1 MMSISKTK
9 KLVLA
14 SLFLAFG
21 ILFPFVTA
29 HALGIA
35 GTVLLPM
42 HISVLISGMLLGPA
56 WGSVLGVATPV
67 ISGLVTGMP
76 VLFPMMPIM
85 ACELAA
91 YGFSSG
97 LIYKHTPVGR
107 LRLGSLISL
116 VLAMVTGR
124 CAYALVFE
132 LLLLAN
138 GSLRALTVWGA
149 IVTGLPGIAL
159 QLFLIPPVLYILER
173 ITGIR
178 RINVL

>member
-1 MMSISKTK
+1 MTASKTRR
-9 KLVLA
+9 LVIA

-21 ILFPFVTA
+21 ILFPLVTA
-29 HALGIA
+29 HGLGVT

-42 HISVLISGMLLGPA
+42 HIPVLVAGMLLGPA
-56 WGSVLGVATPV
+56 WGAALGVMTPV
-67 ISGLVTGMP
+67 LSGLMTGMP

-85 ACELAA
+85 ACELCT
-91 YGFSSG
+91 YGFVSG
-97 LIYKHTPVGR
+97 MIYKRTPIGR

-116 VLAMVTGR
+116 TLAMVAGR

-149 IVTGLPGIAL
+149 VVTGLPGIAL
-159 QLFLIPPVLYILER
+159 QLLVVPSALYILER
-173 ITGIR
+173 ITGEKGIKR
-178 RINVL
+178 T